1 MAQENFYKLK
11 EKKQERILTAINECL
26 TKYDYDTLTINNIVD
41 AAEISRGSFYDYFL
55 DKKDAVDTFVMDYIR
70 KMTINFLK
78 IIEKSDAKL
87 FDGIIN
93 AYSVIKKSLVNDIY
107 FNVIKNIKY
116 FSDFA
121 NGIIFS
127 KKFNE
132 RYDYIID
139 WITDNTYEGKNKLL
153 DRREIKT
160 VLELTSSILTQS
172 TFRFLIEEDKK
183 EIEKDYRL
191 KIEIIKNG
199 ILKNKVGV

>member
-26 TKYDYDTLTINNIVD
+26 IKYDYDTLTINNIVD
-41 AAEISRGSFYDYFL
+41 AAEISRGSFYDYFV

-70 KMTINFLK
+70 NMAINFLK
-78 IIEKSDAKL
+78 IIEKSNGRL

-93 AYSVIKKSLVNDIY
+93 AYSVVKKSLVNDIY

-139 WITDNTYEGKNKLL
+139 WITENTYEGKNKLL
-153 DRREIKT
+153 DRKEIKT
-160 VLELTSSILTQS
+160 VLEMITSILTQS